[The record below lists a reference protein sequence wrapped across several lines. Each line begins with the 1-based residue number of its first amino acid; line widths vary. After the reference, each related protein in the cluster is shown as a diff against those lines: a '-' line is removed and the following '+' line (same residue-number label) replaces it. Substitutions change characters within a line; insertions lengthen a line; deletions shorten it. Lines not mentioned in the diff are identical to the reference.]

1 MRDTIGG
8 VRLAGLALP
17 LVLLVAAC
25 GSSSDGGGG
34 GGGGGAGG
42 GDGGGGLT
50 ITIKDLAFHPDTL
63 SAPGGQ
69 QATLTI
75 TNEDS
80 VTHSFTLD
88 DGAVSRDVPAGQ
100 TVEVTVPFPAS
111 ATAGFH
117 CKFHPSMTGT
127 LSAA

>member
-50 ITIKDLAFHPDTL
+50 ITIKDLTFHPDTL

-127 LSAA
+127 LRAA